1 MNHVIVLFEII
12 KIGGQKKFEFAC
24 LDFNSVDNI
33 SELNSKLEANRK
45 QRLIKTGMANEVNTE
60 VNIVNFQIVISNSF
74 FPT

>member
-33 SELNSKLEANRK
+33 SELNSRLEANRK
-45 QRLIKTGMANEVNTE
+45 QRLEKTVMTKE